1 MQINKFSVSENI
13 RGLNPE
19 MVVVNTHLQIKAI
32 LKQLY
37 GSVFS
42 ATTRC
47 RRRGAEIG
55 SNFAAQKA
63 KTKPQPYGHGF
74 CFVVNDGGRN
84 CGLRFSITVNIM
96 PLFATLHL
104 LLRKKMMCS
113 PAYI

>member
-1 MQINKFSVSENI
+1 MAQFF
-13 RGLNPE
+13 
-19 MVVVNTHLQIKAI
+19 A
-32 LKQLY
+32 
-37 GSVFS
+37 

-55 SNFAAQKA
+55 SSFAAHKA

-113 PAYI
+113 PAYIHRKAVTAYRQSLLFMG